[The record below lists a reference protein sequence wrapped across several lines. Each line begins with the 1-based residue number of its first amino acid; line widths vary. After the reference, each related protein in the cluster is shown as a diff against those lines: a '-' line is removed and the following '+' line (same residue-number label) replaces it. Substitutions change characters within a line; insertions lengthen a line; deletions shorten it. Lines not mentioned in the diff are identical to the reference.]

1 MGRTFLAPGAVR
13 YANEAGTGTTLNKL
27 AKLTGAPSTAI
38 LTAITDTSGIVGI
51 VVAGAGTTGS
61 SDIAVFGK
69 ASCAFD
75 SATTAGHYV
84 QNDTSTAGGCMD
96 AGATYPTS
104 GQVIG
109 IVTSTNG
116 GAGTYEVDLSLGQ
129 PQAGGA
135 GGGGGESVVAYGSLP
150 GTCTDGTAFSLTDSL
165 YRIVCDPTNTF
176 NYFYNGIKVT
186 PPPSA
191 GWTWEEQG
199 ASTVDSTYGFEYLYL
214 PKAGADVVRNRNRA
228 APATPYTLKAG
239 LLFDTNTCNLAT
251 RTNNNAFMGIGFRE
265 SGTGR
270 LIAIEAGGVSSTGHF
285 AWRKW
290 NSATSASSTYVVI
303 EDGTVILYE
312 RPVILWL
319 AIRDDGTNLTPYAS
333 IDGVH
338 WQAFDIARARND
350 FFTTGPDQLLFGG
363 YTSGA
368 DQCVSL
374 IHWELQAG
382 AP

>member
-1 MGRTFLAPGAVR
+1 
-13 YANEAGTGTTLNKL
+13 
-27 AKLTGAPSTAI
+27 
-38 LTAITDTSGIVGI
+38 
-51 VVAGAGTTGS
+51 
-61 SDIAVFGK
+61 
-69 ASCAFD
+69 
-75 SATTAGHYV
+75 
-84 QNDTSTAGGCMD
+84 MD

-191 GWTWEEQG
+191 GWTWEQQG
-199 ASTVDSTYGFEYLYL
+199 AATVDSTYGFEYLYL

-239 LLFDTNTCNLAT
+239 IVYDTNTCNVAD
-251 RTNNNAFMGIGFRE
+251 RSNNNAMIGVGFRE
-265 SGTGR
+265 SATGKIIT
-270 LIAIEAGGVSSTGHF
+270 LEAGGTGGT
-285 AWRKW
+285 ARWSWSKW
-290 NSATSASSTYVVI
+290 NSAVSFSASYFSVTDVASNV
-303 EDGTVILYE
+303 YE
-312 RPVILWL
+312 KNSAVLWMAL
-319 AIRDDGTNLTPYAS
+319 RDDGTDLTPYAS
-333 IDGVH
+333 ADGVH
-338 WQAFDIARARND
+338 WQSLYTAQPRGD
-350 FFTTGPDQLLFGG
+350 FFTTGPDQLMVGG

-368 DQCVSL
+368 NQCVAVV
-374 IHWELQAG
+374 HWELQAG